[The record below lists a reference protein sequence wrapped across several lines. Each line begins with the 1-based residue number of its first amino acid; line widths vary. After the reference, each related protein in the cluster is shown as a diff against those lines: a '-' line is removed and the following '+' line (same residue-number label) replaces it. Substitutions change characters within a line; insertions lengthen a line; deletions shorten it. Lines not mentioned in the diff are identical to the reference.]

1 MFIKQL
7 TVFIEN
13 RAGRLEEVA
22 QVLKDN
28 DINIQSVSLADTSE
42 YGLLRF
48 ILTDYEKAVKVL
60 QDAGFSAKVSNVI
73 AVKLTQ
79 KVGQLSDL
87 LAVFS
92 DVDVNVEYMYGLT
105 SDDQSAFIVLKTS
118 DQEKALE
125 ALKTAGYELFT
136 N

>member
-22 QVLKDN
+22 QVLKEN

-60 QDAGFSAKVSNVI
+60 KDAGFSAKVSNVI

-79 KVGQLSDL
+79 EVGQLSDL

-92 DVDVNVEYMYGLT
+92 KVNVNVEYMYGLT

>member
-28 DINIQSVSLADTSE
+28 GINIQSVSLADTSE

-48 ILTDYEKAVKVL
+48 ILSDYEKAVNVL
-60 QDAGFSAKVSNVI
+60 KDAGFSAKISNVI

-79 KVGQLSDL
+79 EVGQLSDL
-87 LAVFS
+87 LSVFS
-92 DVDVNVEYMYGLT
+92 KVNVNVEYMYGLT

-118 DQEKALE
+118 DREKALE
-125 ALKTAGYELFT
+125 AVKAAGYELYT

>member
-22 QVLKDN
+22 QVLKEN
-28 DINIQSVSLADTSE
+28 GINIKSVSLADTSD

-48 ILTDYEKAVKVL
+48 ILSDYAKAVNVL
-60 QDAGFSAKVSNVI
+60 KEAGFSAMASNVI

-79 KVGQLSDL
+79 EVGQLGEL
-87 LAVFS
+87 LAILS
-92 DVDVNVEYMYGLT
+92 NENVNIEYMYGLT
-105 SDDQSAFIVLKTS
+105 SDDQSAFIVLKTD
-118 DQEKALE
+118 DQNKALE
-125 ALKTAGYELFT
+125 AVNAAGYELYT
-136 N
+136 D

>member
-28 DINIQSVSLADTSE
+28 NINIQSVSLADTSE

-48 ILTDYEKAVKVL
+48 IISDYEKAVKVL
-60 QDAGFSAKVSNVI
+60 KDAGFSAKVSNVI

-79 KVGQLSDL
+79 EVGQLSDL

-92 DVDVNVEYMYGLT
+92 KVDVNVEYMYGLT

-125 ALKTAGYELFT
+125 AAKSAGYEFFT

>member
-13 RAGRLEEVA
+13 RSGRLEEVA

-28 DINIQSVSLADTSE
+28 NINIKSVSLADSSD

-48 ILTDYEKAVKVL
+48 ILSDYAKAVNVL
-60 QDAGFSAKVSNVI
+60 KEAGFSAMASDVI

-79 KVGQLSDL
+79 EVGQLGEL
-87 LAVFS
+87 LAVLS
-92 DVDVNVEYMYGLT
+92 GANVNVEYMYGLT
-105 SDDQSAFIVLKTS
+105 SDDQSAFIVLKTD
-118 DQEKALE
+118 DQNKALE
-125 ALKTAGYELFT
+125 AIKDANYELYT
-136 N
+136 A

>member
-60 QDAGFSAKVSNVI
+60 KDAGFSAKVSNVI

-79 KVGQLSDL
+79 EVGQLSDL

-92 DVDVNVEYMYGLT
+92 KVNVNVEYMYGLT

>member
-28 DINIQSVSLADTSE
+28 DINIKSMSLADTSD

-48 ILTDYEKAVKVL
+48 ILSDSEKAVKVL
-60 QDAGFSAKVSNVI
+60 KEAGFSAMAADVI

-79 KVGQLSDL
+79 QVGQLSEL
-87 LAVFS
+87 LNVLSGAE
-92 DVDVNVEYMYGLT
+92 VNVEYMYGLT
-105 SDDQSAFIVLKTS
+105 SDDQSAFIVLKTN
-118 DQEKALE
+118 DQNKALE
-125 ALKTAGYELFT
+125 AIKASSFELFT
-136 N
+136 A

>member
-28 DINIQSVSLADTSE
+28 DINIVSVSLADTSD

-48 ILTDYEKAVKVL
+48 ILSDHEKAVKVL
-60 QDAGFSAKVSNVI
+60 KDAGFSAMASDVV

-79 KVGQLSDL
+79 QVGQLSEL
-87 LAVFS
+87 LNVLS
-92 DVDVNVEYMYGLT
+92 NVNVNVEYMYGLT
-105 SDDQSAFIVLKTS
+105 SDDQTAFIVLKTS
-118 DQEKALE
+118 DQNKALD
-125 ALKTAGYELFT
+125 AVKSAGYELYT
-136 N
+136 A

>member
-60 QDAGFSAKVSNVI
+60 KDAGFSAKVSNVI

>member
-28 DINIQSVSLADTSE
+28 NINIKSVSLADTSD

-48 ILTDYEKAVKVL
+48 ILSDYAKAVNVL
-60 QDAGFSAKVSNVI
+60 KEAGFSAMASDVI

-79 KVGQLSDL
+79 EVGQLGEL
-87 LAVFS
+87 LAVLS
-92 DVDVNVEYMYGLT
+92 KASVNVEYMYGLT
-105 SDDQSAFIVLKTS
+105 SDDQSAFIVLKTD
-118 DQEKALE
+118 DQNKALDVIK
-125 ALKTAGYELFT
+125 AANYELYT
-136 N
+136 A